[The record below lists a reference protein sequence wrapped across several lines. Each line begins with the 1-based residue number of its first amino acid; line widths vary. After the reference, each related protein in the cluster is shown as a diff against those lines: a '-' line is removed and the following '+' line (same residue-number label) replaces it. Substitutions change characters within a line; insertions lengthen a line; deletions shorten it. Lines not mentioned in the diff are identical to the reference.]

1 MSSVSAKKPFAVE
14 QVTNTQGVIP
24 SYGLSAEYDARGK
37 VSSITEYDTWRTLL
51 FTYGPDGG
59 RWQMAVTD
67 YGDYDDE
74 WTYLGDMEKF
84 QKGHSTVR
92 GYWYLGNGVMM
103 FRDTD
108 NPAFNTMTP
117 LYAFTD
123 NQGSYIDF
131 FRSNG
136 TRVFEAK
143 YDPWGVQTVVTDS
156 ILFHRGYG
164 GHEMLNE
171 FGIINMGGRLYDPLL
186 GRFLSPDNYVQE
198 PFNTQNLNRYS
209 YCLNNPVKYTDPDG
223 EWFGLLPAFFGV
235 GNMLAHKHAEGHWRL
250 DHNLKYL
257 AQGTLAGLAVNG
269 ISNWGHH
276 IPFVGKII
284 SNVAT
289 AGMGF
294 STLLGGYY
302 GGRAILANWII
313 RGSKGFQLSKR
324 IWLGQF
330 YLDDNFSRGFWEG
343 VGRYTWEFPQ
353 TAVGHLYN
361 QDYNTVVGADRVDY
375 LDGATFA
382 TYYSKTKEDGV
393 TLGNFINITNPD
405 RISGDFSSY
414 VTKNQLYMH
423 EFGHYVDSH
432 YWGLSYLMCIGI
444 PSLYSAS
451 KSGNYQKI
459 LNDNGEFIGYIP
471 PNHNHRLFWT
481 EKRANRRAWRHFRD
495 HHGLKKWI
503 DKDENTLLPMYPR
516 HKLHY

>member
-59 RWQMAVTD
+59 RWQM
-67 YGDYDDE
+67 
-74 WTYLGDMEKF
+74 
-84 QKGHSTVR
+84 
-92 GYWYLGNGVMM
+92 
-103 FRDTD
+103 
-108 NPAFNTMTP
+108 
-117 LYAFTD
+117 
-123 NQGSYIDF
+123 
-131 FRSNG
+131 
-136 TRVFEAK
+136 
-143 YDPWGVQTVVTDS
+143 
-156 ILFHRGYG
+156 
-164 GHEMLNE
+164 
-171 FGIINMGGRLYDPLL
+171 
-186 GRFLSPDNYVQE
+186 
-198 PFNTQNLNRYS
+198 
-209 YCLNNPVKYTDPDG
+209 
-223 EWFGLLPAFFGV
+223 
-235 GNMLAHKHAEGHWRL
+235 
-250 DHNLKYL
+250 
-257 AQGTLAGLAVNG
+257 
-269 ISNWGHH
+269 
-276 IPFVGKII
+276 
-284 SNVAT
+284 
-289 AGMGF
+289 
-294 STLLGGYY
+294 
-302 GGRAILANWII
+302 
-313 RGSKGFQLSKR
+313 
-324 IWLGQF
+324 
-330 YLDDNFSRGFWEG
+330 
-343 VGRYTWEFPQ
+343 
-353 TAVGHLYN
+353 AVGHLYN

-471 PNHNHRLFWT
+471 PNHNHDLFWT